1 MPRQR
6 KRIEHP
12 ERKRL
17 RKSAMVVDSA
27 GIGIASAGLILQT
40 TGAVALRAPPA
51 PPADGGLNNSTVS
64 FWLDETRNNLKV
76 TREVR
81 QWHSKDSHTHVDVRR
96 FEIEKRT
103 GADAPV
109 AGGTPA
115 LPSRRPA
122 ARAPRPKARHFSRFE
137 IEKRTDAGASGP
149 QPAHGAGRLP
159 ASAEALVWPAGG
171 TPALPGLVVSI
182 VVPAVHGL
190 DRGRESVSAP
200 PPSEPDV
207 RISRIR
213 LSS

>member
-17 RKSAMVVDSA
+17 RKSAMVVDRA

-40 TGAVALRAPPA
+40 TGAVALGAPPS

-76 TREVR
+76 TRFRSV
-81 QWHSKDSHTHVDVRR
+81 SHQRECGCLYCAIAVLH
-96 FEIEKRT
+96 EKRT

-122 ARAPRPKARHFSRFE
+122 TSLDSKSKSGRTLAR
-137 IEKRTDAGASGP
+137 
-149 QPAHGAGRLP
+149 
-159 ASAEALVWPAGG
+159 
-171 TPALPGLVVSI
+171 
-182 VVPAVHGL
+182 L